1 MRGVI
6 MGLMLVS
13 LGGCSAQ
20 GAVTAWHW
28 DRFLKTPGD
37 RTLEPVLADI
47 RACQTKP
54 CPQSENMTAAMID
67 GMTAHVRAGDVR
79 AVRLAMASV
88 VLIGDSAGAD
98 GDVAHSFGPMIR
110 TKPEAFLD
118 AALVENCHRVDYAT
132 TTPIAMT
139 DNDGAQYDELV
150 VRRAALL
157 SVTRPY
163 LQPLRDE
170 YVAALDKAIIKAD
183 RARFKMPGDV
193 TADAGSGA
201 ALLP

>member
-1 MRGVI
+1 MRGVVL
-6 MGLMLVS
+6 GLVLVS
-13 LGGCSAQ
+13 LGGCSTQ

-28 DRFLKTPGD
+28 NRFLKTPGD

-47 RACQTKP
+47 RACQTRP
-54 CPQSENMTAAMID
+54 CPQSENMTAVMID
-67 GMTAHVRAGDVR
+67 GLTAHVRAGDVR
-79 AVRLAMASV
+79 AARLAMASV
-88 VLIGDSAGAD
+88 GLIGDSAGAD

-110 TKPEAFLD
+110 SKPEAFLD

-150 VRRAALL
+150 ARRTALL
-157 SVTRPY
+157 TVTQPY

-170 YVAALDKAIIKAD
+170 YVAALDAAIVKAD
-183 RARFKMPGDV
+183 RARFKMPDGV
-193 TADAGSGA
+193 TANAGSGA
-201 ALLP
+201 AILP